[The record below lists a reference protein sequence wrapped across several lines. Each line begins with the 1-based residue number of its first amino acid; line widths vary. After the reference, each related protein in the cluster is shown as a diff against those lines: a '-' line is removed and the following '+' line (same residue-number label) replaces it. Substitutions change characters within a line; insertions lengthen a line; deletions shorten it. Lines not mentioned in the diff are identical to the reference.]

1 MHTKYI
7 FLFLSIA
14 FTSLSVHSKNI
25 QYPNNF
31 YMPIIV
37 DGSVLKGS
45 KPIQSSYLYMKETEV
60 SNLEYKTFLQW
71 VKSNDNSVFNKV
83 QPDTN
88 VWGKGIESF
97 KNSYFQSNA
106 FQNMPVVGVSQKQAQ
121 AYCNWIQ
128 DTYNEFFKTN
138 TDSKIKKVI
147 VRLPSETEWIMAAEG
162 GQKPGTNFPWA
173 CEGVRYCG
181 PDKKHIGKFLLN
193 CKMGTISHETLQP
206 YNTMITTEVYSYWPN
221 SFGLYNMS
229 GNVAEWLE
237 EEGLSKGGS
246 WNTTPYN
253 CRINYVAQYSKDG
266 TASSHIGFRYVIE
279 VVETYDNKTIPKFEI
294 QNKMNSNGFEYIP
307 KQNNSDNLKFM
318 SNEIS
323 NLEYKQFLIENTDSS
338 LKPKVGIWRPYF
350 RYSYFEQYA
359 WHSAFNNFP
368 VVGITYESALAYCI
382 WLGEKY
388 NSNPKREYHK
398 VVFRLPNEN
407 EWMHAAYGGY
417 KNLYGWGGSYTRNSR
432 GCYLANFAPLE
443 DQYLYQDSN
452 NIYSW
457 VNNNGIAMNKTAD
470 GALIPHFTTSY
481 FPNNYGMY
489 NYSGNVAEMIEEKG
503 TSKGGSW
510 ISTQYDIMIISKERY
525 SEPNATLGF
534 RVLAEV
540 IER

>member
-1 MHTKYI
+1 
-7 FLFLSIA
+7 
-14 FTSLSVHSKNI
+14 
-25 QYPNNF
+25 
-31 YMPIIV
+31 MPIIV
-37 DGSVLKGS
+37 DGSVLEGS
-45 KPIQSSYLYMKETEV
+45 KPILGSYLYMKETEV
-60 SNLEYKTFLQW
+60 SNQEYRSFLNW
-71 VKSNDNSVFNKV
+71 TKSMDQSIYNLMY
-83 QPDTN
+83 PDTN
-88 VWGKGIESF
+88 VWGKGFEAF
-97 KNSYFQSNA
+97 RNHYFQSNA
-106 FQNMPVVGVSQKQAQ
+106 FQNMPVVGVSQKHAM
-121 AYCNWIQ
+121 AYCNWLQ
-128 DTYNEFFKTN
+128 TKYNDYLELN
-138 TDSKIKKVI
+138 TESKIKKVI
-147 VRLPSETEWIMAAEG
+147 VRLASEQEWIMAAEG
-162 GQKPGTNFPWA
+162 GQKPGANYPWA

-181 PDKKHIGKFLLN
+181 PEKKHLGKILLN
-193 CKMGTISHETLQP
+193 CKMGTISYETLQP

-221 SFGLYNMS
+221 AYGLYNMS
-229 GNVAEWLE
+229 GNVAEWIE

-253 CRINYVAQYSKDG
+253 CRINYVAQYAKDG
-266 TASSHIGFRYVIE
+266 AATSHIGFRYVIE

-307 KQNNSDNLKFM
+307 KQNNSDNFKFM

-323 NLEYKQFLIENTDSS
+323 NLEYKQFLTEYKDSS
-338 LKPKVGIWRPYF
+338 LKPKVGIWKPFF

-368 VVGITYESALAYCI
+368 VVGITYESALAYCK

-417 KNLYGWGGSYTRNSR
+417 KDLYGWGGSYTRNNR

-452 NIYSW
+452 NNYSW
-457 VNNNGIAMNKTAD
+457 VNNNGIAMNRTAD
-470 GALIPHFTTSY
+470 GALIPHYTKSY
-481 FPNNYGMY
+481 FPNNYGLH
-489 NYSGNVAEMIEEKG
+489 NCSGNVAEMVEEKG

-510 ISTQYDIMIISKERY
+510 ISTQYDIMLISKERY

-540 IER
+540 VER

>member
-1 MHTKYI
+1 MKYF
-7 FLFLSIA
+7 FLYAIIVFSSI
-14 FTSLSVHSKNI
+14 SGISKDI
-25 QYPNNF
+25 KYPNNF
-31 YMPIIV
+31 YMPKIV
-37 DGSVLKGS
+37 DGRILKGS
-45 KPIQSSYLYMKETEV
+45 KPILGTYLYMKETEV
-60 SNLEYKTFLQW
+60 SNQEYKIFLRW
-71 VKSNDNSVFNKV
+71 AKRIDKSFYNLAY
-83 QPDTN
+83 PDTN
-88 VWGKGIESF
+88 VWGKGFEAF
-97 KNSYFQSNA
+97 KSNYFQSNT
-106 FQNMPVVGVSQKQAQ
+106 FLNMPMLGVSQKQAKL
-121 AYCNWIQ
+121 YCSWLQ
-128 DTYNEFFKTN
+128 DNYNEYFSTN
-138 TDSKIKKVI
+138 SDSKIKKVI
-147 VRLPSETEWIMAAEG
+147 VRLPSEIEWIMAAEG
-162 GQKPGTNFPWA
+162 GQKPGANFPWA
-173 CEGVRYCG
+173 CEGVRYSG
-181 PDKKHIGKFLLN
+181 PDKRHLGKFLLN
-193 CKMGTISHETLQP
+193 CKMGTISYETFQP

-221 SFGLYNMS
+221 AYGLYNMS

-266 TASSHIGFRYVIE
+266 AASSHIGFRYVIE
-279 VVETYDNKTIPKFEI
+279 VVETYDDKTIPKFEI

-323 NLEYKQFLIENTDSS
+323 NLEYKQFLIENNDSI
-338 LKPKVGIWRPYF
+338 LKPKAGIWKPFF
-350 RYSYFEQYA
+350 RYIYFEQYA

-368 VVGITYESALAYCI
+368 VVGITYESALAYCK
-382 WLGEKY
+382 WLGQKY
-388 NSNPKREYHK
+388 NSNPKREYQK
-398 VVFRLPNEN
+398 VVFRLPNES

-457 VNNNGIAMNKTAD
+457 VNNNGIAMSKTAD

-489 NYSGNVAEMIEEKG
+489 NCSGNVAEMIEEKG

-510 ISTQYDIMIISKERY
+510 VSTQYDIMLISKEKYR
-525 SEPNATLGF
+525 EPNATLGF